1 MKRDRLN
8 DIIDY
13 IKIHTKVST
22 QELADTFNI
31 SDMTI
36 RRYLTELEGQGIISR
51 YHGGASIIEEK
62 KNEAAFS
69 LRLQLNEKEKQA
81 IGQYAVNYLKS
92 MVTIDKPTSVFLGSG
107 STVYWMSKLLPPGIV
122 EPMPIITDN
131 IYVSSELASNEK
143 NSIVMIGGQLI
154 HPSLNAT
161 GYIAEKNLSEFN
173 IDIAFIGSSAIDEKG
188 NLYAFNLME
197 AGIFSMIIEKS
208 KKIVILA
215 DHSKFGHKNL
225 VQIATINENF
235 TIITDDNTQAKYINS
250 CRQKGA
256 KVFVCSP

>member
-131 IYVSSELASNEK
+131 IYD
-143 NSIVMIGGQLI
+143 LI
-154 HPSLNAT
+154 
-161 GYIAEKNLSEFN
+161 
-173 IDIAFIGSSAIDEKG
+173 
-188 NLYAFNLME
+188 
-197 AGIFSMIIEKS
+197 
-208 KKIVILA
+208 KK
-215 DHSKFGHKNL
+215 
-225 VQIATINENF
+225 
-235 TIITDDNTQAKYINS
+235 TQ
-250 CRQKGA
+250 
-256 KVFVCSP
+256 

>member
-8 DIIDY
+8 DIVDY
-13 IKIHTKVST
+13 IRIHTSVST
-22 QELADTFNI
+22 QELAEFFNT

-36 RRYLTELEGQGIISR
+36 RRDLATLEAQGKVSR

-62 KNEAAFS
+62 KDEAAFS
-69 LRLQLNEKEKQA
+69 LRMQLNEKEKQA
-81 IGQYAVNYLKS
+81 IGQYAVNYLQS
-92 MVTIDKPTSVFLGSG
+92 RITADKPTSVFLSSG

-122 EPMPIITDN
+122 STIITDN
-131 IYVSSELASNEK
+131 VYVSSVLAADER
-143 NSIVMIGGQLI
+143 NSVVMIGGQLI
-154 HPSLNAT
+154 LPSLNAT

-188 NLYAFNLME
+188 NLYAFHLME

-208 KKIVILA
+208 RNIVVLA

-225 VQIATINENF
+225 VQITGINENF
-235 TIITDDNTQAKYINS
+235 TIITDEKTPADYIAN
-250 CRQKGA
+250 CRQRGA
-256 KVFVCSP
+256 KVLVCSV

>member
-1 MKRDRLN
+1 
-8 DIIDY
+8 
-13 IKIHTKVST
+13 
-22 QELADTFNI
+22 
-31 SDMTI
+31 
-36 RRYLTELEGQGIISR
+36 
-51 YHGGASIIEEK
+51 
-62 KNEAAFS
+62 
-69 LRLQLNEKEKQA
+69 
-81 IGQYAVNYLKS
+81 
-92 MVTIDKPTSVFLGSG
+92 
-107 STVYWMSKLLPPGIV
+107 
-122 EPMPIITDN
+122 
-131 IYVSSELASNEK
+131 
-143 NSIVMIGGQLI
+143 MIGGQLI